1 MQGLPKMDM
10 LGESDPF
17 VKVLLLIKIIHYS
30 LFLTIA
36 ENDRRCSSYRMAEI
50 ASALLPREGR
60 FPSFDN
66 KTEFLPNVTKNKGRH
81 QSSEKIM
88 NSYQILQK
96 SIEIKGISG
105 LF

>member
-30 LFLTIA
+30 LFFTIA
-36 ENDRRCSSYRMAEI
+36 ENDRRCSFYRTAET

-60 FPSFDN
+60 FPSFDKKN
-66 KTEFLPNVTKNKGRH
+66 EFLPKVTKHKGRH
-81 QSSEKIM
+81 QSSEK
-88 NSYQILQK
+88 
-96 SIEIKGISG
+96 
-105 LF
+105 

>member
-30 LFLTIA
+30 LFFTIA
-36 ENDRRCSSYRMAEI
+36 ENDRRCSFYRTAET

-60 FPSFDN
+60 FQSFD
-66 KTEFLPNVTKNKGRH
+66 KKIEFLPKVTKKTREGT
-81 QSSEKIM
+81 KV
-88 NSYQILQK
+88 LK
-96 SIEIKGISG
+96 K
-105 LF
+105 